1 MKRIAKEAGTR
12 VMVFAALLCLFTVL
26 YIVGC
31 FAVAR
36 TALMGDY
43 VG

>member
-1 MKRIAKEAGTR
+1 MNIAKEAGTR
-12 VMVFAALLCLFTVL
+12 ALVLVGLLCLFSVFYVL
-26 YIVGC
+26 GC
-31 FAVAR
+31 IAVTR

>member
-1 MKRIAKEAGTR
+1 MKRLATEAGTR
-12 VMVFAALLCLFTVL
+12 VLVLAGLLCLFSLFYVL
-26 YIVGC
+26 GC
-31 FAVAR
+31 IAVTR

>member
-1 MKRIAKEAGTR
+1 MNLVKEIGTR
-12 VMVFAALLCLFTVL
+12 SAVLLGLLCLFSVFYVL
-26 YIVGC
+26 GC
-31 FAVAR
+31 IAVTR

>member
-1 MKRIAKEAGTR
+1 MNIAKEAGTR
-12 VMVFAALLCLFTVL
+12 LIVLVGLLCLFSVFYVL
-26 YIVGC
+26 GC
-31 FAVAR
+31 VAVTK

>member
-1 MKRIAKEAGTR
+1 MSIAKEAGTR
-12 VMVFAALLCLFTVL
+12 ALVFAVLLCVFTVFYVL
-26 YIVGC
+26 GC
-31 FAVAR
+31 VAVTK